1 MEIRSIRFLAEAE
14 NDQAELRRLIRR
26 AEVVLA
32 VDTATQREHTLFGT
46 PSFVETVRIGHD
58 VALETL
64 RVEIDENAGELDQLS
79 KLVQSVKGGFEV

>member
-1 MEIRSIRFLAEAE
+1 MGIRSIRFLPGAD

-26 AEVVLA
+26 AEVVIA
-32 VDTATQREHTLFGT
+32 VDPTTQSEHTLFGT
-46 PSFVETVRIGHD
+46 PSFEETIRIGHE

-79 KLVQSVKGGFEV
+79 KLVQSVKVGT

>member
-1 MEIRSIRFLAEAE
+1 MGIRSIRFLPGAE

-26 AEVVLA
+26 AEVVIA
-32 VDTATQREHTLFGT
+32 VDTAMQREHTLFGT
-46 PSFVETVRIGHD
+46 PSFEETIRIGHE

-79 KLVQSVKGGFEV
+79 KLVQSVKVGSES